1 MSVIP
6 FLFHS
11 LFSLLGWRDCSL
23 QLDQNVQR
31 STNTS
36 CNVTSYDCSQI
47 TCSLPFS
54 HEVIKLSVDI
64 DQWQNPMTADVTVS
78 VPVLEYDWSATF
90 TDGEKIEIPWF
101 RLQIEGFA
109 IEERHVYLQCSLKK
123 ENGTV
128 NFKVSC
134 LFSRNFCRNFSSFL
148 SFIHTSLKEAFKS
161 VAESKNYLLFNFETF
176 TSAAT
181 FCHNKQPLYGRAEQL

>member
-1 MSVIP
+1 MSIIP
-6 FLFHS
+6 FLFHL
-11 LFSLLGWRDCSL
+11 LFSLLGWRNCSL

-36 CNVTSYDCSQI
+36 CNVTSYNCSQI
-47 TCSLPFS
+47 N
-54 HEVIKLSVDI
+54 EVIKLSVDI
-64 DQWQNPMTADVTVS
+64 GQWQNPMTADVTVS
-78 VPVLEYDWSATF
+78 VPEFEYDWSATF
-90 TDGEKIEIPWF
+90 TDGEKIEIPGL

-109 IEERHVYLQCSLKK
+109 ICELDVYLQCSLKK
-123 ENGTV
+123 DNGTV
-128 NFKVSC
+128 NFKVC
-134 LFSRNFCRNFSSFL
+134 YLFSRNFCQNFSSFL